1 MSYNTKNYSENGD
14 RLIIGV
20 TLEILDGAIINGMP
34 KAANQAASVETEV
47 ADLVTDFNSL
57 LEKLK
62 TAGLM
67 VADNE

>member
-14 RLIIGV
+14 RLIIGG
-20 TLEILDGAIINGMP
+20 TLELSDGAIINGMP
-34 KAANQAASVETEV
+34 KAANQTASVATEV

-62 TAGLM
+62 AANLM
-67 VADNE
+67 EQD

>member
-14 RLIIGV
+14 RLIIGG
-20 TLEILDGAIINGMP
+20 TLEILDGAIINGML
-34 KAANQAASVETEV
+34 KAANQAASVATEV

-62 TAGLM
+62 AAGLM
-67 VADNE
+67 VADGE

>member
-14 RLIIGV
+14 RLIIGG
-20 TLEILDGAIINGMP
+20 TLEILDGAIVNGMP
-34 KAANQAASVETEV
+34 KAANQAASVATEV

-62 TAGLM
+62 AANLM
-67 VADNE
+67 EQD

>member
-1 MSYNTKNYSENGD
+1 MAG
-14 RLIIGV
+14 G

-34 KAANQAASVETEV
+34 KAANQAASVATEV

-62 TAGLM
+62 AAGLM
-67 VADNE
+67 VADSE